1 MRERLPRSCSLWRP
15 PHRWCRR
22 MRREAGGH
30 TERRP
35 KTISLLAEEGW
46 LRRRRRRGGAKRE
59 PDRAKPQEKTGVPH
73 RFAELTTPAPPL
85 LLNCRATPPLRRGGL
100 VSPP

>member
-1 MRERLPRSCSLWRP
+1 MRERLPRFCSLRRP

-22 MRREAGGH
+22 MRREEGGS

-35 KTISLLAEEGW
+35 KTIPLLAEEGW

-59 PDRAKPQEKTGVPH
+59 PDGAKPQEKAGVYG
-73 RFAELTTPAPPL
+73 FAELTTPARQL
-85 LLNCRATPPLRRGGL
+85 SCRATPPLRGGEWF
-100 VSPP
+100 SSR